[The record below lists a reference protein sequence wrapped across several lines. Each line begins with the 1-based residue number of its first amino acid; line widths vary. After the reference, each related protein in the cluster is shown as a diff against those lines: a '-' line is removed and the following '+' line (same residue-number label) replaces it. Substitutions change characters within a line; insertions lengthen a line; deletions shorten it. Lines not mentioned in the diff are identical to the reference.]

1 MKEYHID
8 LLWDNEAC
16 VWVATSKDKE
26 IEGLILESGSLDA
39 LIERVKI
46 AIPELLG
53 LNHENGGLV
62 ANLNFVSKRSEMMVY

>member
-1 MKEYHID
+1 M
-8 LLWDNEAC
+8 
-16 VWVATSKDKE
+16 
-26 IEGLILESGSLDA
+26 ESGSLDA